1 MTASGQRGDGT
12 SDPGRP
18 RQPGQSPQPGQ
29 PRQPRESDGWQIF
42 SYMIG
47 GMALYGFIGWL
58 IDRYTGLSIL
68 FPIGMITGLA
78 FSIVLII
85 LRVTRS

>member
-1 MTASGQRGDGT
+1 MTGTGQGRE
-12 SDPGRP
+12 PGGP
-18 RQPGQSPQPGQ
+18 RE
-29 PRQPRESDGWQIF
+29 PRESDGWQIL

-58 IDRYTGLSIL
+58 IGRWTGLSFL
-68 FPIGMITGLA
+68 FPVGMIAGLA

-85 LRVTRS
+85 FRVTRP